1 MRTSLLL
8 LLFAGC
14 STAPPGAEEA
24 RSYVA
29 SLEPL
34 VYENGLLAQAL
45 LGAAADVHDGDIASA
60 PLVAWWKDDF
70 APLSQHLAH
79 QAAAVTAPPEWSE
92 RHQQLVTVWE
102 MRASAYGQLELA
114 VTEGDSELWTTSR
127 AAADTAKIRE
137 EEWFRNADEALAPY
151 GLALDQYP

>member
-14 STAPPGAEEA
+14 SSAPPGAEDA
-24 RSYVA
+24 RTYVS

-34 VYENGLLAQAL
+34 VYENGLLAQGM
-45 LGAAADVHDGDIASA
+45 LGAAADVHDSDIDSA
-60 PLVAWWKDDF
+60 PLVSWWKHDF

-79 QAAAVTAPPEWSE
+79 QAAAVTAPPEWSA

-102 MRASAYGQLELA
+102 MRAASYAQLDLA
-114 VTEGDSELWTTSR
+114 VTDGNAELWTTGR
-127 AAADTAKIRE
+127 AAADTAKIGE
-137 EEWFRNADEALAPY
+137 EAWFRNADESLAPF